1 MKFLTDN
8 RNFTSAAA
16 IAIAMAVL
24 GTLLASGAMAET
36 AWEKNHPRREQ
47 VNDRLQN
54 QNRRINQELREGE
67 ITKSKANQLHRE
79 DRAIRQ
85 EERTMSKMNGG
96 HITPAEQ
103 KALNEQ
109 ENAVSRQIGR

>member
-1 MKFLTDN
+1 MKFLTWN
-8 RNFTSAAA
+8 RCLTSAAA
-16 IAIAMAVL
+16 VAIATAV
-24 GTLLASGAMAET
+24 GASGALAET
-36 AWEKNHPRREQ
+36 AWEKDHPRREQ
-47 VNDRLQN
+47 VNERLQN
-54 QNRRINQELREGE
+54 QNRRINQEVREGE
-67 ITKSKANQLHRE
+67 ITKNQAKQLHNE

-103 KALNEQ
+103 KALNQQ